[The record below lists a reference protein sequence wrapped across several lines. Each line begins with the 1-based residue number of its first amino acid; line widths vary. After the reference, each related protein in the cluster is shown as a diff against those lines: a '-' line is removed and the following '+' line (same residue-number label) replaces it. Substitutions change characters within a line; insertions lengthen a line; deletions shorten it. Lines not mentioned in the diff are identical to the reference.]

1 MDDLSLS
8 VYELYPR
15 CCNRVLADAKT
26 SMSFQ
31 RLMGG
36 GSKSGIVFRDALNR
50 YSGKRDFPDDYFT
63 RFIEAERKDFKELAF
78 LKGTRQYDP
87 RGFEVCLD
95 SFSRSLDVIEAV
107 VSKTDGKPEEQLNF
121 LKYILEHETERM
133 GINQD
138 KMQKNSERAVRLY
151 GSNNP
156 EDAFPVLRE
165 QFMQNFQEIY
175 IPTSSEIQ
183 GMIENYPGIRSKD
196 AYRFTED
203 MLSFRRSYGTGSDLK
218 SDLRH
223 IRNHIAHSNYSEDES
238 IRIILSGSEAI
249 ELDMASLSAITAFMS
264 LKCGFINMLLPLMN
278 IEVLRRIGR
287 TI

>member
-1 MDDLSLS
+1 MEDLSLF
-8 VYELYPR
+8 VQELYPR
-15 CCNRVLADAKT
+15 CCDRVLADAKT

-36 GSKSGIVFRDALNR
+36 GRKSGIVFRDALNR

-121 LKYILEHETERM
+121 LKYILEHETELMR
-133 GINQD
+133 INQD
-138 KMQKNSERAVRLY
+138 RMQKNSERAVRLY

-183 GMIENYPGIRSKD
+183 GMIEHYPGIRSKD
-196 AYRFTED
+196 AYRISED
-203 MLSFRRSYGTGSDLK
+203 LLSFRRSFGTGSDLK
-218 SDLRH
+218 SDLRY

>member
-8 VYELYPR
+8 VQELYPR
-15 CCNRVLADAKT
+15 CCDRVLADAKT

-36 GSKSGIVFRDALNR
+36 GRKSGIVFRDALNR

-249 ELDMASLSAITAFMS
+249 ELDMTSLSAITAFMS

-278 IEVLRRIGR
+278 IEVLRCIGR